1 MKFSLLPKEESFFA
15 LFAESS
21 SNVNEAA
28 KKLLDLMENYE
39 NVQGKVAE
47 IKRLEEVGDSI
58 IHRTWMSLR
67 RTYFTPLDRE
77 DIANLGERLDDVVDC
92 IEEASRY
99 MLEYRIESPTE
110 SAKELSRI
118 IVRCSAVLSNAM
130 AILQT
135 RKGKLTELLPLK
147 DELHTLENEAD
158 QVTSKA
164 MAELFES
171 YTAID
176 IIKWKEVYGQLEGA
190 TDRCEEIAVILE
202 GVVIKHG

>member
-1 MKFSLLPKEESFFA
+1 MKFSLLPNEQSFFK

-21 SNVNEAA
+21 ANVNEAA

-39 NVQGKVAE
+39 NVQGKVYE

-58 IHRTWMSLR
+58 IHRTWTSLR

-77 DIANLGERLDDVVDC
+77 DIGNLGERLDDVVDS
-92 IEEASRY
+92 IEEAARY
-99 MLEYRIESPTE
+99 MLEYRIEAPTE

-118 IVRCSAVLSNAM
+118 IVRCSDVLNSAM
-130 AILQT
+130 RILQT
-135 RKGKLTELLPLK
+135 RKGKLAELLPMK
-147 DELHTLENEAD
+147 DALHTLENEAD
-158 QVTSKA
+158 QVCSKA
-164 MAELFES
+164 MGELFES

-202 GVVIKHG
+202 GIVIKHG

>member
-1 MKFSLLPKEESFFA
+1 MRFSLLPKEESFFK
-15 LFAESS
+15 LFVESS
-21 SNVNEAA
+21 VNVNEAA

-39 NVQGKVAE
+39 NVQEKVYE

-58 IHRTWMSLR
+58 IHRTWMNLR

-77 DIANLGERLDDVVDC
+77 DIANLGERLDDVVDN
-92 IEEASRY
+92 IEEAARY
-99 MLEYRIESPTE
+99 MLEYRIEKPTT

-118 IVRCSAVLSNAM
+118 IVRCSDVLNNAM
-130 AILQT
+130 GILQA
-135 RKGKLTELLPLK
+135 RKSKFAELLPLK
-147 DELHTLENEAD
+147 DELHALENEAD
-158 QVTSKA
+158 QVCSKA
-164 MAELFES
+164 MGELFES